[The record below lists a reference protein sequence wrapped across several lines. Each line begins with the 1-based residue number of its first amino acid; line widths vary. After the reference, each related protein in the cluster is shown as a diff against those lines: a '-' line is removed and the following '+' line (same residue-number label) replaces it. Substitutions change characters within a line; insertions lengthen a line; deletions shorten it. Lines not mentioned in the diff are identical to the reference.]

1 MSEPDATELGD
12 RRLHNQSGDL
22 GLQPEPVNELEP
34 VSVPDLLNRLNSIVT
49 NDLGSLIGVSS
60 LAETIR
66 AVAAAAR
73 IQADRAEIERLR
85 ETIAAVVTSE
95 QAAARADTA
104 QPAASAP
111 PERWEITTEAVNP
124 ETIAVGTG
132 NRLWSVDRPLGV
144 SADVHGKSWV
154 WYCRRV
160 G

>member
-22 GLQPEPVNELEP
+22 GLQPER
-34 VSVPDLLNRLNSIVT
+34 VSVPDVLACLNSIAT
-49 NDLGSLIGVSS
+49 NDLGSLLDVRF
-60 LAETIR
+60 LAATCR
-66 AVAAAAR
+66 AAVAQ
-73 IQADRAEIERLR
+73 IEADSAEIERLR

-104 QPAASAP
+104 QPAASPP
-111 PERWEITTEAVNP
+111 PERWEITTEAVDP

-144 SADVHGKSWV
+144 SADVHGKYWV